1 MAYIASPVRDLFF
14 VIFEISTVDATK
26 PALIVR
32 KGAVQPRNSEL
43 RFSRLSDPGGTDLAA
58 VRPRLGAGASRKFLV
73 RSPRQVRNRA
83 EPAVHTERLT
93 GMSMTGT
100 VKFFNTE
107 KGYGF
112 IKPDDG
118 GKDIFVHISA
128 VQRSG
133 LASLAEGQKLSFE
146 LEPDKRGKGPKAVNL
161 AVRG

>member
-1 MAYIASPVRDLFF
+1 MLKFRVTLLAGSQVRAARTWRGSAGSGSAESAR
-14 VIFEISTVDATK
+14 IF
-26 PALIVR
+26 
-32 KGAVQPRNSEL
+32 
-43 RFSRLSDPGGTDLAA
+43 
-58 VRPRLGAGASRKFLV
+58 LG
-73 RSPRQVRNRA
+73 PEPYQVRNRA
-83 EPAVHTERLT
+83 EPAVHSERLT

-133 LASLAEGQKLSFE
+133 LASLAEGQKLAFE

-161 AVRG
+161 AVRS

>member
-1 MAYIASPVRDLFF
+1 MHS
-14 VIFEISTVDATK
+14 
-26 PALIVR
+26 
-32 KGAVQPRNSEL
+32 
-43 RFSRLSDPGGTDLAA
+43 
-58 VRPRLGAGASRKFLV
+58 
-73 RSPRQVRNRA
+73 
-83 EPAVHTERLT
+83 ERLT
-93 GMSMTGT
+93 GMSMTGI

-133 LASLAEGQKLSFE
+133 LATLAEGQKLEYE

-161 AVRG
+161 AVRA